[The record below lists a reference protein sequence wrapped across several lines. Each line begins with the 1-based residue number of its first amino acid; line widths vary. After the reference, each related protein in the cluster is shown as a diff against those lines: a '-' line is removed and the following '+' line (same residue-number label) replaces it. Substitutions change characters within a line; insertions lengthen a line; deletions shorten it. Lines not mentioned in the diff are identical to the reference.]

1 MGRPEH
7 INIVEVGPRD
17 SLQNE
22 AQLLLPS
29 ERIELIEHLMGF
41 TEWLCE
47 RLGHP
52 PARGLPGHC
61 WRGTSSRALF
71 QAKTSTA
78 P

>member
-22 AQLLLPS
+22 AQPLLPS

-52 PARGLPGHC
+52 PA
-61 WRGTSSRALF
+61 SRVTRARL
-71 QAKTSTA
+71 A
-78 P
+78 